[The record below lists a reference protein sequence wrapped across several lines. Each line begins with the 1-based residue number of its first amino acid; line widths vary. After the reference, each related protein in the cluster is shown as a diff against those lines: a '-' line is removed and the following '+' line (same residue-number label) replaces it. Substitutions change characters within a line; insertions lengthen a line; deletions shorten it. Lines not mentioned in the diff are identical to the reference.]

1 MKVIRGEFTAKGV
14 LAGGV
19 KEGKYGVALVKASGT
34 SAGVFTTNA
43 LCAAPVKVT
52 KRNIADGYLD
62 GIIANSGCANALT
75 GEKGIRD
82 AERMCEIASKLLG
95 TSPENIG
102 VASTGVIGRYLD
114 MELIEKQSEIA
125 ASRLSPEGI
134 RDAARAIMTTDK
146 REKIVTVD
154 LGDYRISGIAKGAGM
169 IAPRM
174 ATMLAFL
181 YVDAQVPG
189 KRLEKALRNAV
200 DESFNMI
207 VVDGDTSTNDMVLV
221 TSTSEEIE
229 ADERFEE
236 ALKLASV
243 ELSKMIVED
252 GEGATTMIEVVVSG
266 AKSRE
271 DARKVCRTIL
281 SSPLV
286 KTAVFGRDP
295 NWGRIACA
303 IGNSGV
309 EVDEN
314 LLRIFLSNGKRTE
327 VVYDRGIPKEEV
339 ERDIIGEELRII
351 VDLGEGD
358 EKAVGWGCDMSY
370 EYIKINS
377 EYTS

>member
-1 MKVIRGEFTAKGV
+1 MKVIKGDFLAHNV

-19 KEGKYGVALVKASGT
+19 KEGKYGVALIKASGP
-34 SAGVFTTNA
+34 SAGVFTTNS

-52 KRNIADGYLD
+52 RRNISDGHLD

-75 GEKGIRD
+75 GERGIRD
-82 AERMCEIASKLLG
+82 AEKMCEIASNLIG

-102 VASTGVIGRYLD
+102 VASTGVIGRYLN
-114 MELIEKQSEIA
+114 MELIEKQAEVA
-125 ASRLSPEGI
+125 ASKLTPEGI
-134 RDAARAIMTTDK
+134 RDAAKAIMTTD
-146 REKIVTVD
+146 RIEKIVTVD
-154 LGDYRISGIAKGAGM
+154 LGEYRISGIAKGAGM

-181 YVDAQVPG
+181 YVDAHVPK
-189 KRLEKALRNAV
+189 KRLVNALKNAV

-207 VVDGDTSTNDMVLV
+207 VVDGDTSTNDMVLL
-221 TSTSEEIE
+221 TSTADEVE

-243 ELSKMIVED
+243 ELAKMIVKD
-252 GEGATTMIEVVVSG
+252 GEGATAMIEVLVTG

-271 DARKVCRTIL
+271 DAKKVCRAIL

-314 LLRIFLSNGKRTE
+314 LLKISLSNGRRTE
-327 VVYDRGIPKEEV
+327 IVYDRGIPREKV
-339 ERDIIGEELRII
+339 KRDIMGDELRII
-351 VDLGEGD
+351 VELGKGNER
-358 EKAVGWGCDMSY
+358 AVG
-370 EYIKINS
+370 
-377 EYTS
+377 